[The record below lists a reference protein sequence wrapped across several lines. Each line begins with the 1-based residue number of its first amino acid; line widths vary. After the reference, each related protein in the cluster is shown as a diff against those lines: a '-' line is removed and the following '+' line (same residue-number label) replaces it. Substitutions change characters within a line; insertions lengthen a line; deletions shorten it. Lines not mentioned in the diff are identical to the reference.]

1 MLRKREDGKAGVMN
15 DMDNETGTERRER
28 ESSEEQVA
36 ALRGLISCFGWLAL
50 VVSVILGVTIFCLV
64 WNHQDHGG
72 LIWIALVGLFVTAA
86 VAGLCWQRRR
96 DLKKLMN
103 VDS

>member
-1 MLRKREDGKAGVMN
+1 MRRLGLRKRKAGVE
-15 DMDNETGTERRER
+15 DSLADETGTERRER
-28 ESSEEQVA
+28 ESSEEQAA
-36 ALRGLISCFGWLAL
+36 ALMGLMRCFGWLAI

-64 WNHQDHGG
+64 WNHQENGG

-96 DLKKLMN
+96 DLRRQIN
-103 VDS
+103 

>member
-1 MLRKREDGKAGVMN
+1 MRRLGLRKRKAGVE
-15 DMDNETGTERRER
+15 DSLADETGTERRER
-28 ESSEEQVA
+28 ESSEEQAA
-36 ALRGLISCFGWLAL
+36 ALMGLMRCFGWLAI

-64 WNHQDHGG
+64 WNHQENGG

-96 DLKKLMN
+96 DLRKQIN
-103 VDS
+103 